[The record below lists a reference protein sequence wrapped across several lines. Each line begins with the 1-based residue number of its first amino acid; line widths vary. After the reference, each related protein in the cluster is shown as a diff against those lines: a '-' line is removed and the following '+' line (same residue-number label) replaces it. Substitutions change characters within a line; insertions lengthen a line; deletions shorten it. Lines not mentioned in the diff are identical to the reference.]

1 MGKPYK
7 FNSKQYDYD
16 NDDEDYLLDEDIT
29 YAKNSTQVHNSKD
42 TEASLALEKLEK
54 IKREAIKGSLAHKD
68 FLETQI
74 KIFND
79 FNLEWDE
86 FLLDTEY
93 AKEFYR
99 NLNNYFVN
107 KGEKNE

>member
-42 TEASLALEKLEK
+42 TEASLAL
-54 IKREAIKGSLAHKD
+54 
-68 FLETQI
+68 
-74 KIFND
+74 
-79 FNLEWDE
+79 
-86 FLLDTEY
+86 
-93 AKEFYR
+93 
-99 NLNNYFVN
+99 
-107 KGEKNE
+107 